1 MGYRRCVY
9 SVPLY
14 ARKNRT
20 KSYEMSQAHL
30 AYESRVNLGSYYTP
44 TEIVGTA
51 WEMIAPYVDSQTTII
66 DSACGYGD
74 FLKDCGQAITIGCDI
89 DETAISI
96 AKKNNDDVGFFQT
109 NALCDVSRAKFGISQ
124 QSHLIV
130 VGNPPY
136 NDKTSLI
143 RHSIKAVG
151 FDIDED
157 IASRD
162 LGISFLR
169 SYNKLEAD
177 LICVLHP
184 LSYLIKP
191 TNFRHL
197 KEFTANYRLIEG
209 LLISSSKFP
218 ESAKHTSFPIVLAL
232 YQRDTQGMAYDF
244 IRAFR
249 FRIADKANKERTAPI
264 KPQRGATSIE
274 GFCLGDFDYITG
286 YVDKYPKKKRP
297 TSDYSLFLSVE
308 GDAHHSGKDDPLFFW
323 TMRDI
328 NALKRNRTFVESYS
342 ANTIVI
348 DKRKLDYYAY
358 IDVFKRNL
366 HRLPFYFGNCDVL
379 IDNNLFKQYKS
390 AFISD
395 SISHHPLLKKHFQI
409 RPLENQRVESELDT
423 YFKSLLGQHH
433 I

>member
-1 MGYRRCVY
+1 
-9 SVPLY
+9 
-14 ARKNRT
+14 
-20 KSYEMSQAHL
+20 MSQAHL

-44 TEIVGTA
+44 AEIVDMA
-51 WEMIAPYVDSQTTII
+51 WEMIASYVHSQTTVI

-89 DETAISI
+89 DETAISV
-96 AKKNNDDVGFFQT
+96 AKKNNGNKKVQFFQT
-109 NALCDVSRAKFGISQ
+109 NALGDVSRSKFGIPQ
-124 QSHLIV
+124 QSDLIV

-143 RHSIKAVG
+143 RHNIKDVN

-157 IASRD
+157 IACRD

-177 LICVLHP
+177 VICVLHP

-197 KEFTANYRLIEG
+197 KEFTENYRLIDG
-209 LLISSSKFP
+209 LLISSGEFP

-232 YQRDTQGMAYDF
+232 YQRDTQGMEYSF
-244 IRAFR
+244 IRSFR
-249 FRIADKANKERTAPI
+249 FRIEYNKKRTAPI
-264 KPQRGATSIE
+264 KSQRDAMSVG
-274 GFCLGDFDYITG
+274 GFCLSDFDYITG
-286 YVDKYPKKKRP
+286 YIDKYPKKKNRP
-297 TSDYSLFLSVE
+297 TYHDS
-308 GDAHHSGKDDPLFFW
+308 LFFW

-328 NALKRNRTFVESYS
+328 NALKRNRTFVENYS

-348 DKRKLDYYAY
+348 DKQKLDYYAY

-379 IDNNLFKQYKS
+379 IDDNLFKQYKS
-390 AFISD
+390 VFISD
-395 SISHHPLLKKHFQI
+395 TVKHHPFLKKHFQRHPI
-409 RPLENQRVESELDT
+409 KRQQAASGLDM
-423 YFKSLLGQHH
+423 YFKLLLGEHH
-433 I
+433 V

>member
-1 MGYRRCVY
+1 
-9 SVPLY
+9 
-14 ARKNRT
+14 
-20 KSYEMSQAHL
+20 MSQAHL

-44 TEIVGTA
+44 PEIVDIA
-51 WEMIAPYVDSQTTII
+51 WEMIAPYVNPQTTII

-74 FLKDCGQAITIGCDI
+74 FLKDRGQAITIGCDI

-96 AKKNNDDVGFFQT
+96 AKKNKEEVRFFQT
-109 NALCDVSRAKFGISQ
+109 NALCDVSRAKFGVPQ

-143 RHSIKAVG
+143 RHSIKDVD

-191 TNFRHL
+191 TNFRLL
-197 KEFTANYRLIEG
+197 KEFTANYRLIDG
-209 LLISSSKFP
+209 LLISSSEFP

-232 YQRDTQGMAYDF
+232 YQRDRQGMEYSF
-244 IRAFR
+244 IRSFR
-249 FRIADKANKERTAPI
+249 FRIAGKDNQKRAAPI
-264 KPQRGATSIE
+264 KPQRGAMSIE
-274 GFCLGDFDYITG
+274 DFCLGDFDYITG

-297 TSDYSLFLSVE
+297 TSVE
-308 GDAHHSGKDDPLFFW
+308 GNIYHSEKDNPLFFW

-328 NALKRNRTFVESYS
+328 NALNRNRTFVESYS

-366 HRLPFYFGNCDVL
+366 HRLPFYFGNCDIL
-379 IDNNLFKQYKS
+379 IDDELFKQYKS

-395 SISHHPLLKKHFQI
+395 TVRHHPFLKKHFQI
-409 RPLENQRVESELDT
+409 KPIEKKQAVSGLDT

-433 I
+433 V

>member
-1 MGYRRCVY
+1 
-9 SVPLY
+9 
-14 ARKNRT
+14 
-20 KSYEMSQAHL
+20 MSQAHL

-44 TEIVGTA
+44 TEIVDVA
-51 WEMIAPYVDSQTTII
+51 WEMIAPYVHSQTTVI

-74 FLKDCGQAITIGCDI
+74 FLRNCGQSITIGCDI
-89 DETAISI
+89 DETAISV
-96 AKKNNDDVGFFQT
+96 AKKNSDKVRFFQT
-109 NALCDVSRAKFGISQ
+109 NALCNVSRSKFGIPQ
-124 QSHLIV
+124 QSDLIV

-143 RHSIKAVG
+143 RQSIKDVD
-151 FDIDED
+151 FEVDED

-191 TNFRHL
+191 TNFRVL
-197 KEFTANYRLIEG
+197 KDFTKNYKLIDG
-209 LLISSSKFP
+209 LLISSWEFP
-218 ESAKHTSFPIVLAL
+218 ESAKHTPFPIVLAL
-232 YQRDTQGMAYDF
+232 YQKDMQGMDYNF
-244 IRAFR
+244 IRSFR
-249 FRIADKANKERTAPI
+249 FRVGNKN
-264 KPQRGATSIE
+264 
-274 GFCLGDFDYITG
+274 GFCLDDFDYIAK
-286 YVDKYPKKKRP
+286 YVDKYPKKNRS
-297 TSDYSLFLSVE
+297 TSDDSLCSSVD
-308 GDAHHSGKDDPLFFW
+308 GDVCRSEKDNSLFFW
-323 TMRDI
+323 TLRDI

-379 IDNNLFKQYKS
+379 IDHDLFRQYKPC
-390 AFISD
+390 FISD
-395 SISHHPLLKKHFQI
+395 TVRHHPFLKKHFQI
-409 RPLENQRVESELDT
+409 NPVDEQQAASGLDM
-423 YFKSLLGQHH
+423 YFNLLFGEHH
-433 I
+433 V

>member
-1 MGYRRCVY
+1 
-9 SVPLY
+9 
-14 ARKNRT
+14 
-20 KSYEMSQAHL
+20 MSQAHL

-44 TEIVGTA
+44 PEIVNIA
-51 WEMIAPYVDSQTTII
+51 WEMIASYLNSQTTVI

-74 FLKDCGQAITIGCDI
+74 FLKDRGQAITIGCDI
-89 DETAISI
+89 DETAISV
-96 AKKNNDDVGFFQT
+96 AKKNNDDFRFFQT
-109 NALCDVSRAKFGISQ
+109 NALCKVSKEKFGIPQ
-124 QSHLIV
+124 QSYLIV

-143 RHSIKAVG
+143 RHSIKDVD

-157 IASRD
+157 ITSRD

-197 KEFTANYRLIEG
+197 KEFTANYRLIDG
-209 LLISSSKFP
+209 LLISSSEFP

-232 YQRDTQGMAYDF
+232 YQRDTQGMEYSF
-244 IRAFR
+244 IRSFR
-249 FRIADKANKERTAPI
+249 FRIAGKDNQKHAAPI
-264 KPQRGATSIE
+264 KPQRDAMSIE
-274 GFCLGDFDYITG
+274 DFCLGDFDYITG

-297 TSDYSLFLSVE
+297 IPAEGNSHRSENSDS
-308 GDAHHSGKDDPLFFW
+308 LFFW

-348 DKRKLDYYAY
+348 NKRKLDYYAY

-366 HRLPFYFGNCDVL
+366 HRLPFYFGNCDVP
-379 IDNNLFKQYKS
+379 IDDNLFKQYKPS
-390 AFISD
+390 FISD
-395 SISHHPLLKKHFQI
+395 TISHHPFLKKQFQI
-409 RPLENQRVESELDT
+409 NPIEKKQAVSGLDT

>member
-1 MGYRRCVY
+1 
-9 SVPLY
+9 
-14 ARKNRT
+14 
-20 KSYEMSQAHL
+20 MSQAHL

-44 TEIVGTA
+44 PEIVNIA
-51 WEMIAPYVDSQTTII
+51 WKMIAPYLNSQTTVI

-74 FLKDCGQAITIGCDI
+74 FLKDRGQAITIGCDI
-89 DETAISI
+89 DETAIST
-96 AKKNNDDVGFFQT
+96 AKKNKEEVRFFQT
-109 NALCDVSRAKFGISQ
+109 NALCDVSRAKFGIPQ
-124 QSHLIV
+124 QSYLIV

-136 NDKTSLI
+136 NDRTSLI
-143 RHSIKAVG
+143 RHSIKDVD

-197 KEFTANYRLIEG
+197 KEFTANYRLIDG
-209 LLISSSKFP
+209 LLISSSEFP

-232 YQRDTQGMAYDF
+232 YQRDTRGMVYNF
-244 IRAFR
+244 IRSFR
-249 FRIADKANKERTAPI
+249 FRIADKDNKKRAAPI
-264 KPQRGATSIE
+264 KPQRGAMSIE
-274 GFCLGDFDYITG
+274 DFCLSDFDYITG
-286 YVDKYPKKKRP
+286 YVDKYPKKKHP
-297 TSDYSLFLSVE
+297 TSVE
-308 GDAHHSGKDDPLFFW
+308 ENSHHSEKDNPLFFW

-379 IDNNLFKQYKS
+379 IDDELFRQYKS

-395 SISHHPLLKKHFQI
+395 TVRHHPFLKKHFQI
-409 RPLENQRVESELDT
+409 NPIERKQAASGLDM

>member
-1 MGYRRCVY
+1 
-9 SVPLY
+9 
-14 ARKNRT
+14 
-20 KSYEMSQAHL
+20 MSQAHL

-44 TEIVGTA
+44 TEIVDIA
-51 WEMIAPYVDSQTTII
+51 WEMIAPYVHSQTSII

-74 FLKDCGQAITIGCDI
+74 FLKICGQSTTIGCDI
-89 DETAISI
+89 DETAIDV
-96 AKKNNDDVGFFQT
+96 AKKNNDKVRFFQT
-109 NALCDVSRAKFGISQ
+109 NALCNVSRAKFGIPQ
-124 QSHLIV
+124 QSYLIV

-143 RHSIKAVG
+143 RHSIKDVD
-151 FDIDED
+151 FDIDKD

-191 TNFRHL
+191 TNFRLL

-209 LLISSSKFP
+209 LLISSSEFP
-218 ESAKHTSFPIVLAL
+218 ESAKHTPFPIVLAL
-232 YQRDTQGMAYDF
+232 YQRDTQGMAYNF
-244 IRAFR
+244 IRSFR
-249 FRIADKANKERTAPI
+249 FRIAGK
-264 KPQRGATSIE
+264 S

-297 TSDYSLFLSVE
+297 ASDYSLSSSVGGNVHRSE
-308 GDAHHSGKDDPLFFW
+308 KDDSLFFW

-358 IDVFKRNL
+358 VDVFKRNL

-379 IDNNLFKQYKS
+379 IDDNLFRQYKS
-390 AFISD
+390 CFISD
-395 SISHHPLLKKHFQI
+395 TVRHHPSLKKHFQLKPI
-409 RPLENQRVESELDT
+409 EEQQAASGLDM
-423 YFKSLLGQHH
+423 YFKLLLGEHH
-433 I
+433 V

>member
-1 MGYRRCVY
+1 MR
-9 SVPLY
+9 
-14 ARKNRT
+14 
-20 KSYEMSQAHL
+20 QAHL

-44 TEIVGTA
+44 TEIVDIA
-51 WEMIAPYVDSQTTII
+51 WEMIAPYLRSQTTVI

-74 FLKDCGQAITIGCDI
+74 FLRSCGQAITIGCDI
-89 DETAISI
+89 DETAIDV
-96 AKKNNDDVGFFQT
+96 AKKNNDKVRFFQT
-109 NALCDVSRAKFGISQ
+109 NALCNVSRAKFGIPQPSD
-124 QSHLIV
+124 LIV

-143 RHSIKAVG
+143 RHSIKDVD

-191 TNFRHL
+191 TNFTHL
-197 KEFTANYRLIEG
+197 KEFTENYRLIDG
-209 LLISSSKFP
+209 LLISSWEFP
-218 ESAKHTSFPIVLAL
+218 ESAKHTPFPIVLAL
-232 YQRDTQGMAYDF
+232 YERDTRGMTYDF
-244 IRAFR
+244 IRSFR
-249 FRIADKANKERTAPI
+249 FRIAGKDNKKRAAPI
-264 KPQRGATSIE
+264 KPQRDVMSIG

-286 YVDKYPKKKRP
+286 YIDKYPKKNRP
-297 TSDYSLFLSVE
+297 TY
-308 GDAHHSGKDDPLFFW
+308 DDSPFFW

-348 DKRKLDYYAY
+348 DKQKLDYYAY

-379 IDNNLFKQYKS
+379 IDNDLFRKYKPC
-390 AFISD
+390 FISD
-395 SISHHPLLKKHFQI
+395 TVRHHPFLKKHFQLNPI
-409 RPLENQRVESELDT
+409 EKQQAASGLDT
-423 YFKSLLGQHH
+423 YFKLLFGEHH
-433 I
+433 L

>member
-1 MGYRRCVY
+1 MR
-9 SVPLY
+9 
-14 ARKNRT
+14 
-20 KSYEMSQAHL
+20 QAHL

-44 TEIVGTA
+44 TEIVDIA
-51 WEMIAPYVDSQTTII
+51 WEMIAPYLRSQTTVI

-74 FLKDCGQAITIGCDI
+74 FLRSCGQAITIGCDI
-89 DETAISI
+89 DETAIDV
-96 AKKNNDDVGFFQT
+96 AKKNNDKVRFFQT
-109 NALCDVSRAKFGISQ
+109 NALCNVSRAKFGIPK

-143 RHSIKAVG
+143 RHSIKDVD

-197 KEFTANYRLIEG
+197 KEFTENYRLIDG
-209 LLISSSKFP
+209 LLISSWEFP
-218 ESAKHTSFPIVLAL
+218 ESAKHTPFPIVLAL
-232 YQRDTQGMAYDF
+232 YQKDTQGMKYSF
-244 IRAFR
+244 IRSFR
-249 FRIADKANKERTAPI
+249 FRIAGKDNKKRAAPI
-264 KPQRGATSIE
+264 KPQRDVMSIG
-274 GFCLGDFDYITG
+274 GFCLGDFDYIAG
-286 YVDKYPKKKRP
+286 YVDKYPKKKQP
-297 TSDYSLFLSVE
+297 TSDYSLFSSVE
-308 GDAHHSGKDDPLFFW
+308 GDVRRSKNDDPLFFW
-323 TMRDI
+323 TLRDI

-342 ANTIVI
+342 ANTIVL
-348 DKRKLDYYAY
+348 DKQKLDYYAY

-379 IDNNLFKQYKS
+379 IDDELFKQYKS

-395 SISHHPLLKKHFQI
+395 TVRHHPFLKKHFQI
-409 RPLENQRVESELDT
+409 KLKEKQQADSELDM
-423 YFKSLLGQHH
+423 YFKLLLGDHH
-433 I
+433 V

>member
-1 MGYRRCVY
+1 
-9 SVPLY
+9 
-14 ARKNRT
+14 
-20 KSYEMSQAHL
+20 MSQAHL

-44 TEIVGTA
+44 TDIVDIA
-51 WEMIAPYVDSQTTII
+51 WEMIAPYVHSQTIII

-74 FLKDCGQAITIGCDI
+74 FLKNCGQAITIGCDI
-89 DETAISI
+89 DETAIDV
-96 AKKNNDDVGFFQT
+96 AKKNNHKVRFFQT
-109 NALCDVSRAKFGISQ
+109 NALRNVSRTKFGIPQ
-124 QSHLIV
+124 QSDLIV

-143 RHSIKAVG
+143 RHSIKDID

-157 IASRD
+157 IVSRD

-191 TNFRHL
+191 TNFRLL

-209 LLISSSKFP
+209 LLISSWEFP
-218 ESAKHTSFPIVLAL
+218 ESAKHTPFPIVLAL
-232 YQRDTQGMAYDF
+232 YQRNTQGMEYNF
-244 IRAFR
+244 IRSFR
-249 FRIADKANKERTAPI
+249 FRVADK
-264 KPQRGATSIE
+264 S
-274 GFCLGDFDYITG
+274 GFCLDDFDYITG
-286 YVDKYPKKKRP
+286 YIDKYPKKNRP
-297 TSDYSLFLSVE
+297 TSDDSLSSSVD
-308 GDAHHSGKDDPLFFW
+308 GDVHRSENDDLLFFW

-328 NALKRNRTFVESYS
+328 NALKRNRTFVENYS

-358 IDVFKRNL
+358 VDVFKRNL

-379 IDNNLFKQYKS
+379 IDDELFREYKPC
-390 AFISD
+390 FISD
-395 SISHHPLLKKHFQI
+395 TVRHHPFLKKHFQI
-409 RPLENQRVESELDT
+409 NLTEEQQVASELDT
-423 YFKSLLGQHH
+423 YFKLLLGEHH
-433 I
+433 

>member
-1 MGYRRCVY
+1 
-9 SVPLY
+9 
-14 ARKNRT
+14 
-20 KSYEMSQAHL
+20 MSQAHL
-30 AYESRVNLGSYYTP
+30 GYESRVNLGSYYTP
-44 TEIVGTA
+44 PEIVNIA
-51 WEMIAPYVDSQTTII
+51 WEMIAPYVHSQTTII

-74 FLKDCGQAITIGCDI
+74 FLRNCGQSITIGCDI
-89 DETAISI
+89 DETAIDV
-96 AKKNNDDVGFFQT
+96 AKKNNDKVQFFQT
-109 NALCDVSRAKFGISQ
+109 NALCNVSRAKFGIPE
-124 QSHLIV
+124 QSYLIV

-143 RHSIKAVG
+143 RHSIKDVD

-191 TNFRHL
+191 TNFRLL
-197 KEFTANYRLIEG
+197 KEFTANYRLIDG
-209 LLISSSKFP
+209 LLISSWEFP
-218 ESAKHTSFPIVLAL
+218 ESAKHTPFPILLAL
-232 YQRDTQGMAYDF
+232 YQRDTQGMEYSF
-244 IRAFR
+244 IRSFR
-249 FRIADKANKERTAPI
+249 FRIAGK
-264 KPQRGATSIE
+264 S

-286 YVDKYPKKKRP
+286 YIDKYPKKQNRP
-297 TSDYSLFLSVE
+297 TYNDS
-308 GDAHHSGKDDPLFFW
+308 LFFW

-342 ANTIVI
+342 TNTIVI

-358 IDVFKRNL
+358 VDVFKRNL

-379 IDNNLFKQYKS
+379 IDDDLFKQYKPC
-390 AFISD
+390 FISD
-395 SISHHPLLKKHFQI
+395 TVRHHPFLKKHFQI
-409 RPLENQRVESELDT
+409 NPIEKQRVESELDM
-423 YFKSLLGQHH
+423 YFKSLLGEHH
-433 I
+433 V